1 MSSLRDILSVFPFA
15 FKNINRWRFRF
26 LTLGVLVLITTNLSI
41 LYQSMLFSKQQT
53 GSQQAVELNV
63 PYELLVK
70 LPEGVAPKALP
81 DLPEPLNAYDYG
93 KGRADVYT
101 MYSKPLPFSHAENII
116 IQKCYSPFNT
126 WDIWGMEETTKF
138 FTWHTQTKPESNQ
151 IDSGTI
157 ILPSNYAELY
167 GYKLGDSIPL
177 SFLVS
182 GRSDITA
189 NFVVDGF
196 LNGDFDLSK
205 PLVLKKDLY
214 GITGNQRENAQLL
227 ACSEI
232 RIHTTGLVRNM
243 SRPYPGAEFIYPTMP
258 ADKAAQAIADIQA
271 PAAWVI
277 RLIYAFLGL
286 GIMTI
291 ALITF
296 LERRKEL
303 AILKSIG
310 LRFKQIVM
318 LYCAEYGFV
327 CISGLLI
334 GNIMLRLIIPLFKW
348 SSELTMVQLYSLSL
362 KNALITLVIFFVTLL
377 YPILLSRAASVN
389 QLVFA
394 RQIPLFTAKIGH
406 LLRPKAELLYRE
418 REENVRIL
426 QADSVDQKLV
436 GAFLR
441 HPKEHVK
448 QGEVVVIQE
457 SWFGFRYRE
466 WNAPCDG
473 VFVEYDEYTGIMV
486 FKPDFEGAARYPY
499 PEHILAT
506 YDRRQTAFQKGGS
519 DF

>member
-1 MSSLRDILSVFPFA
+1 L
-15 FKNINRWRFRF
+15 F
-26 LTLGVLVLITTNLSI
+26 LI
-41 LYQSMLFSKQQT
+41 
-53 GSQQAVELNV
+53 
-63 PYELLVK
+63 
-70 LPEGVAPKALP
+70 
-81 DLPEPLNAYDYG
+81 
-93 KGRADVYT
+93 
-101 MYSKPLPFSHAENII
+101 
-116 IQKCYSPFNT
+116 
-126 WDIWGMEETTKF
+126 
-138 FTWHTQTKPESNQ
+138 
-151 IDSGTI
+151 SGG
-157 ILPSNYAELY
+157 NEVVV
-167 GYKLGDSIPL
+167 D
-177 SFLVS
+177 
-182 GRSDITA
+182 
-189 NFVVDGF
+189 FVVGGF

-205 PLVLKKDLY
+205 PLVLKEDLHS
-214 GITGNQRENAQLL
+214 ITGNIKENAQLL

-232 RIHTTGLVRNM
+232 RLHTTGLVRNM
-243 SRPYPGAEFIYPTMP
+243 NRAYPGAEFIYPTMP

-277 RLIYAFLGL
+277 RLIYTFLAL

-291 ALITF
+291 SLITF

-310 LRFKQIVM
+310 LKFTQIVAM
-318 LYCAEYGFV
+318 YWVEYGFV
-327 CISGLLI
+327 SLSGLLI
-334 GNIMLRLIIPLFKW
+334 GSITLRMIIPFFKW
-348 SSELTMVQLYSLSL
+348 SSELTMTQLYSLSF
-362 KNALITLVIFFVTLL
+362 KNALITLGIFFVTLL

-406 LLRPKAELLYRE
+406 LLRPKAEHLFRE

-441 HPKEHVK
+441 HPGDHVK

-466 WNAPCDG
+466 WIAPCDG
-473 VFVEYDEYTGIMV
+473 VFIEYDKYTGIMV
-486 FKPDFEGAARYPY
+486 FKPDFEEASRYPY